1 MDLIEMI
8 LFFFWMIV
16 PSFTVLLL
24 HHRAFRSRGR
34 QKKAI
39 YDDGSDKYSGEDSM
53 AMTNFDFN
61 ITLLRSESTLSWVP

>member
-34 QKKAI
+34 QKKAM
-39 YDDGSDKYSGEDSM
+39 YDDGSALYSEEDSI
-53 AMTNFDFN
+53 TVSNFNFN
-61 ITLLRSESTLSWVP
+61 TTLS